1 MQQIFLYVI
10 IALLL
15 LNGVTGFKLYSVDK
29 ELSEVKAAYANCK
42 QANTTNNTTID
53 IKDTVTVANDET
65 CQSQLDTL
73 RKAEAEAR
81 NKKDGLQSLYD
92 EAKRKADALK
102 AKNNALVNE
111 NMKLKQPVP
120 IVEMTDDEAIEI
132 VQYLDTLVP
141 VSIERSQLHRIRDSR
156 QD

>member
-10 IALLL
+10 IVLLA
-15 LNGVTGFKLYSVDK
+15 LNGFTGYKYFTTDK
-29 ELSEVKAAYANCK
+29 ELAEVKATYANCK
-42 QANTTNNTTID
+42 QASTTNNTTID
-53 IKDTVTVANDET
+53 IKDTVAEANDEV

-73 RKAEAEAR
+73 RKAEEEVR
-81 NKKDGLQSLYD
+81 KKKDGLQSLYD
-92 EAKRKADALK
+92 EAKRKVDVLK
-102 AKNNALVNE
+102 AKNNALANE